1 MKLLDEKEYKKN
13 LRELMETPFGGYQQK
28 PIVTQYEPQSKVINE
43 QPVEIHTTPVSAT
56 PQPQIHIIK
65 EQQPPPLSLQKTG
78 NAQISLTRLGV
89 LIGVGGTM
97 FGYLYS
103 TNSTIQLETNNLLS
117 KLLTFADNPIIVGSV
132 VVGVFLCT
140 LGLIF
145 RR

>member
-28 PIVTQYEPQSKVINE
+28 PIVTQPELEPKVINE
-43 QPVEIHTTPVSAT
+43 PPVEIHTTPVYTT
-56 PQPQIHIIK
+56 PQPQS
-65 EQQPPPLSLQKTG
+65 QPSPLSLQKTG

-132 VVGVFLCT
+132 IVGVILCT